1 MNIRFG
7 DSIDLIKR
15 IYGIADFTDSLY
27 ENILRYNYIITEK
40 ENIRNE

>member
-27 ENILRYNYIITEK
+27 ENTTLQLFEIKDTA
-40 ENIRNE
+40 